1 MKKTTK
7 FRNLIKRD
15 GIVVIPGAFCALVA
29 RIIEDLGF
37 PAAYMTGYGTS
48 SAIIGRPDAGFVTMT
63 EMVLNAKNIAS
74 SVEIPVIS
82 DADTGYGNAV
92 NVTRTIK
99 EFEQSGIVGVHI
111 EDQTWPKKCG
121 HVAGKRVI
129 GTAEMIGKIKAA
141 LDARTDQDF
150 LIIARTDSRA
160 VLGLQEAVDRGNAY
174 AAAGADMVFVDG
186 PQSVEELRKIPK
198 EIKAP
203 LMVNMSEGGVTP
215 LLSAKQ
221 LEDLGYKI
229 VIFPSSALLAA
240 TKNITDLLKLLKT
253 EGSTEKLLKD
263 MLMLKEFHEFIGF
276 PGVYEIEKKY
286 IPEGI

>member
-1 MKKTTK
+1 MKKTTI
-7 FRNLIKRD
+7 FRNLIRQD

-29 RIIEDLGF
+29 RIIENLGF

-48 SAIIGRPDAGFVTMT
+48 SAIIGKPDAGYVTMT

-74 SVEIPVIS
+74 SVQIPVIS

-92 NVTRTIK
+92 NVTRTVK
-99 EFEQSGIVGVHI
+99 EFEQSGVVGIHL

-129 GTAEMIGKIKAA
+129 GTAEMVGKIKAG

-160 VLGLQEAVDRGNAY
+160 VLGIKEAIDRANTY

-186 PQSVEELRKIPK
+186 PQSVDELRKIGK
-198 EIKAP
+198 EVTAP

-215 LLSAKQ
+215 LLNAKQ
-221 LEDLGYKI
+221 LGDLGFKV
-229 VIFPSSALLAA
+229 VIFPSSPLLAA
-240 TKNITDLLKLLKT
+240 TKNLIDLLKTLKT
-253 EGSTEKLLKD
+253 EGTTEKFLKE
-263 MLMLKEFHEFIGF
+263 MLSLKEFHEFIGF
-276 PGVYEIEKKY
+276 PGVYELEKKY